1 MRKFVYKVVDGS
13 GRINIPKF
21 MRDEAGI
28 NIGDIVKVS
37 VDTDSNTVRVS
48 SFDFIDLSEV
58 SEKNIIHNIAA
69 MENMSDEKKV
79 QIATYLL
86 GSIQK
91 SSGGGGE
98 K

>member
-1 MRKFVYKVVDGS
+1 MYKVVDGS
-13 GRINIPKF
+13 GRIIIPKF

-37 VDTDSNTVRVS
+37 VDTDGNTVRVS

-91 SSGGGGE
+91 PSSGGGE